1 MRRLIGWSTVAIRR
15 AATRS
20 VLPLAPV
27 VFGAEISLAQERLE
41 ATDSRSESQSSP
53 TAVPDPALPT
63 VPGIVHVPA
72 CSEIR
77 IMAGRTLMG
86 PAATPSVRDTSGDKP
101 LVIERTDSFD
111 TAGALVQSCLGEP
124 IALRPSATVQVF
136 VAEDDRRGGTDAIS
150 RSAGR
155 QTVRS
160 GGRRSRPF
168 AWERLEH
175 EASRS

>member
-1 MRRLIGWSTVAIRR
+1 MRAGDEERGALRRLIGWSTVAIRR

-27 VFGAEISLAQERLE
+27 IFGAEISLAQERLE
-41 ATDSRSESQSSP
+41 TTDIRSEFQGSP

-86 PAATPSVRDTSGDKP
+86 PAATPSVHDTSGDKP
-101 LVIERTDSFD
+101 LVIERIDSFD
-111 TAGALVQSCLGEP
+111 TAGALMQSCLGKP
-124 IALRPSATVQVF
+124 VALRPNVLVHVETQTHR
-136 VAEDDRRGGTDAIS
+136 DDN
-150 RSAGR
+150 R
-155 QTVRS
+155 QTQNRIPPAM
-160 GGRRSRPF
+160 SR
-168 AWERLEH
+168 
-175 EASRS
+175 